1 MADDDDRDAKNP
13 IVEEPKSHSKGE
25 WTLEEAIVDIDA
37 LIAAQAE
44 RRQFVAPKINYG
56 GRCGAGAIGL
66 LIPLVVFAVA
76 FLSADADYVA
86 EPGQDAPRAHAMG
99 FHSPGRSRR
108 HGRGLL

>member
-44 RRQFVAPKINYG
+44 RRQFVAPKINYA
-56 GRCGAGAIGL
+56 GRCGAGVIGL

-86 EPGQDAPRAHAMG
+86 EPGQDAPRAG
-99 FHSPGRSRR
+99 IRTGRCPRCRR
-108 HGRGLL
+108 RTSTSA